1 MSNCILFDCDG
12 TLVDSERLS
21 NIGLVRK
28 FEEYGIQLDADELV
42 KEFRGWKF
50 SKILEAL
57 QARFCVTLADDFIE
71 SYRTMV
77 AALFKSEL
85 KPIAHIEYA
94 LENLTQSKAVVS
106 NGPREKIEQALDIC
120 GLTKYFGTHIYSSYE
135 IGVWKPDPQIYRYA
149 AVDMGFTPQQCAV
162 VDDGLVGVEAGYRA
176 GINTFFYNRQGEP
189 CQYANVVSFNSM
201 QELPGLVAHTWR
213 Q

>member
-1 MSNCILFDCDG
+1 MAHMSNCILFDCDG

-85 KPIAHIEYA
+85 K
-94 LENLTQSKAVVS
+94 QSLIS
-106 NGPREKIEQALDIC
+106 NTRWRISLNAKPSCRT
-120 GLTKYFGTHIYSSYE
+120 GLARKSSKRS
-135 IGVWKPDPQIYRYA
+135 IFA
-149 AVDMGFTPQQCAV
+149 A
-162 VDDGLVGVEAGYRA
+162 
-176 GINTFFYNRQGEP
+176 
-189 CQYANVVSFNSM
+189 
-201 QELPGLVAHTWR
+201 
-213 Q
+213 